1 MSTTSS
7 KWICVSVS
15 QAFVVNAKC
24 IVHVVTKPLMLAL
37 GMVDKKFFTKL
48 ISSLSLLQRCQCYLF
63 FVYSLVLRV
72 FHLT

>member
-15 QAFVVNAKC
+15 QAFVVNVKC
-24 IVHVVTKPLMLAL
+24 IVHVVTKPVML

-48 ISSLSLLQRCQCYLF
+48 ISSLSLFQRSQCYLF